1 MSDEN
6 FEVQV
11 QSAKQEL
18 VNWMVEAGAE
28 AIYADEDQ
36 DDIEDESW
44 EPEIFAV
51 TRNDVEY
58 FIGDA
63 TCDPSHFYE
72 LVTDKDYKL
81 VSVSRNGH
89 HHFEIAALVLLDT
102 DLTSESLHDTLN
114 DLKPD
119 IVEPYLKEG
128 NTFLDGSM
136 KPSFCLPIHI
146 EVPSDGEDN
155 NVWVVR
161 RFRVQDFE
169 DGSYVDLMTEF
180 LALVDQVEKKFES

>member
-6 FEVQV
+6 FEVQL
-11 QSAKQEL
+11 QRAKQTL
-18 VNWMVEAGAE
+18 VSWMVDAGAE
-28 AIYADEDQ
+28 IMDTDEDL
-36 DDIEDESW
+36 DDSDEEMSYAKMIPLSW
-44 EPEIFAV
+44 
-51 TRNDVEY
+51 NGVEY

-72 LVTDKDYKL
+72 LVTDKDFKL

-89 HHFEIAALVLLDT
+89 HHFEIAAFILLDP

-136 KPSFCLPIHI
+136 KPSFCLPFNI
-146 EVPSDGEDN
+146 EVPDDGEDN

-161 RFRVQDFE
+161 RFRIQDID
-169 DGSYVDLMTEF
+169 DGSFTGLMTEF
-180 LALVDQVEKKFES
+180 LTLVNQVQEKFDS

>member
-6 FEVQV
+6 FEVQI
-11 QSAKQEL
+11 QRAKQTL
-18 VNWMVEAGAE
+18 VSWMVEEGAE
-28 AIYADEDQ
+28 IMDTYEDLDDSDEEMSYAKM
-36 DDIEDESW
+36 IPLSW
-44 EPEIFAV
+44 
-51 TRNDVEY
+51 NGVEY

-72 LVTDKDYKL
+72 LVTDKDFKL

-89 HHFEIAALVLLDT
+89 HHFEIAALVLLDP

>member
-72 LVTDKDYKL
+72 LVTDKDFKL

-89 HHFEIAALVLLDT
+89 HHFEIAALVLLDP

-146 EVPSDGEDN
+146 EGPSDGEDN

-180 LALVDQVEKKFES
+180 LALVDQVQEKFDA

>member
-72 LVTDKDYKL
+72 LVTDKDFKL

-89 HHFEIAALVLLDT
+89 HHFEIAALVLLDP

-136 KPSFCLPIHI
+136 KPSFCLPFHI
-146 EVPSDGEDN
+146 EVPGDGEDS

-180 LALVDQVEKKFES
+180 LALVDQVEKRFDS

>member
-72 LVTDKDYKL
+72 LVTDKDFKL

-89 HHFEIAALVLLDT
+89 HHFEIAALVLLDP

-180 LALVDQVEKKFES
+180 LALVDQVQEKFDS

>member
-28 AIYADEDQ
+28 AIYPDEDQ

-72 LVTDKDYKL
+72 LVTDKDFKL

-89 HHFEIAALVLLDT
+89 HHFEIAALVLLDP

-119 IVEPYLKEG
+119 IVEPYVKEG

-136 KPSFCLPIHI
+136 KPSFCLPFNI

>member
-6 FEVQV
+6 FEVQL
-11 QSAKQEL
+11 QRAKQTL
-18 VNWMVEAGAE
+18 VSWMVEAGAE
-28 AIYADEDQ
+28 IMDTDEDL
-36 DDIEDESW
+36 DGSDEEMSYSKMIPLSW
-44 EPEIFAV
+44 
-51 TRNDVEY
+51 NGVEY

-72 LVTDKDYKL
+72 LVTDKDFKL

-89 HHFEIAALVLLDT
+89 HHFEIAALILLDP
-102 DLTSESLHDTLN
+102 DLSSESLHDTVN

-119 IVEPYLKEG
+119 IVEPYVKEG

-136 KPSFCLPIHI
+136 KPSFCLPFHI
-146 EVPSDGEDN
+146 EVPGDGEDN

-180 LALVDQVEKKFES
+180 LALVDQVEKRFDS

>member
-72 LVTDKDYKL
+72 LVTDKDFKL

-89 HHFEIAALVLLDT
+89 HHFEIAALILLDP
-102 DLTSESLHDTLN
+102 DLSSESVHGTVN

-119 IVEPYLKEG
+119 IVEPYVKEG

>member
-6 FEVQV
+6 FAVQV
-11 QSAKQEL
+11 LRAKKAL
-18 VNWMVEAGAE
+18 ISWMIEAGAE
-28 AIYADEDQ
+28 AINTDEDQ

-72 LVTDKDYKL
+72 LVTDKDFKL

-89 HHFEIAALVLLDT
+89 HHFEIAALVLLDP

-136 KPSFCLPIHI
+136 KPSFCLPINI

-180 LALVDQVEKKFES
+180 LILVNQVQEKFDS

>member
-44 EPEIFAV
+44 EPEIFSV
-51 TRNDVEY
+51 IRNDVEY

-72 LVTDKDYKL
+72 LVTDKDFKL

-89 HHFEIAALVLLDT
+89 HHFEIAALFLLDP

>member
-6 FEVQV
+6 FEVQI
-11 QSAKQEL
+11 QRAKQTL
-18 VNWMVEAGAE
+18 VSWMVEEGAE
-28 AIYADEDQ
+28 IMDTYEDLDDSDEEMSYAKM
-36 DDIEDESW
+36 IPLSW
-44 EPEIFAV
+44 
-51 TRNDVEY
+51 NGVEY

-72 LVTDKDYKL
+72 LVTDKDFKL

-89 HHFEIAALVLLDT
+89 HHFEIAALVLLDP

-180 LALVDQVEKKFES
+180 LILVNQVQEKFDS

>member
-6 FEVQV
+6 FEVQI
-11 QSAKQEL
+11 QRAKQAL
-18 VNWMVEAGAE
+18 VSWMVEEGAE
-28 AIYADEDQ
+28 IMDTDEDLVGS
-36 DDIEDESW
+36 DEEMSYSKLIPLSW
-44 EPEIFAV
+44 
-51 TRNDVEY
+51 NDVEY

-72 LVTDKDYKL
+72 LVTDKDFKL

>member
-28 AIYADEDQ
+28 AIYPDEDQ

-72 LVTDKDYKL
+72 LVTDKDFKL

-89 HHFEIAALVLLDT
+89 HHFEIAAFILLDP
-102 DLTSESLHDTLN
+102 DLTSESVHGTVN

-119 IVEPYLKEG
+119 IVEPYVKEG

>member
-6 FEVQV
+6 FEVQI
-11 QSAKQEL
+11 QRAKQTL
-18 VNWMVEAGAE
+18 VSWMVDAGAE
-28 AIYADEDQ
+28 IMDTDEDL
-36 DDIEDESW
+36 DDSDEEMSYAKMIPLSW
-44 EPEIFAV
+44 
-51 TRNDVEY
+51 NGVEY

-72 LVTDKDYKL
+72 LVTDKDFKL

-89 HHFEIAALVLLDT
+89 HHFEIAAFILLDP

>member
-28 AIYADEDQ
+28 AIYPDEDQ

-72 LVTDKDYKL
+72 LVTDKDFKL

-89 HHFEIAALVLLDT
+89 HHFEIAAFILLDP

>member
-72 LVTDKDYKL
+72 LVTDKDFKL

-146 EVPSDGEDN
+146 EVPSDGEHN

>member
-6 FEVQV
+6 FEVQL
-11 QSAKQEL
+11 QRAKQTL
-18 VNWMVEAGAE
+18 VSWMVDAGAE
-28 AIYADEDQ
+28 IMDTDEDL
-36 DDIEDESW
+36 DDSDEEMSYAKMIPLSW
-44 EPEIFAV
+44 
-51 TRNDVEY
+51 NGVEY

-72 LVTDKDYKL
+72 LVTDKDFKL

-89 HHFEIAALVLLDT
+89 HHFEIAALVLLDP

-136 KPSFCLPIHI
+136 KPSFCLPFNI

>member
-6 FEVQV
+6 FEVQI
-11 QSAKQEL
+11 QRAKQTL
-18 VNWMVEAGAE
+18 VSWMVEAGAE

-72 LVTDKDYKL
+72 LVTDKDFKL

-161 RFRVQDFE
+161 RFRIQDID
-169 DGSYVDLMTEF
+169 DGSFTGLMTEF
-180 LALVDQVEKKFES
+180 LTLVNQVQEKFDS

>member
-6 FEVQV
+6 FEVQI
-11 QSAKQEL
+11 QRAKQTL
-18 VNWMVEAGAE
+18 VSWMVEEGAE
-28 AIYADEDQ
+28 IMDTDEDL
-36 DDIEDESW
+36 DDSDEEMSYAKMIPLSW
-44 EPEIFAV
+44 
-51 TRNDVEY
+51 NGVEY

-72 LVTDKDYKL
+72 LVTDKDFKL

-89 HHFEIAALVLLDT
+89 HHFEIAAFILLDP
-102 DLTSESLHDTLN
+102 DLSSESVHGTVN

-119 IVEPYLKEG
+119 LVEPYVKEG

-136 KPSFCLPIHI
+136 KPSFCLPFNI
-146 EVPSDGEDN
+146 EVPDDGEDN

-161 RFRVQDFE
+161 RFRIQDID
-169 DGSYVDLMTEF
+169 DGSFTGLMTEF

>member
-1 MSDEN
+1 MVEEGAEIMDTDEDLVGSDE
-6 FEVQV
+6 EM
-11 QSAKQEL
+11 SYSKL
-18 VNWMVEAGAE
+18 
-28 AIYADEDQ
+28 IPL
-36 DDIEDESW
+36 SW
-44 EPEIFAV
+44 
-51 TRNDVEY
+51 NDVEY

-72 LVTDKDYKL
+72 LVTDKDFKL

-89 HHFEIAALVLLDT
+89 HHFEIAALVLLDP

-136 KPSFCLPIHI
+136 KPSFCLPFNI

>member
-6 FEVQV
+6 FEVQI
-11 QSAKQEL
+11 QRAKQEL

-28 AIYADEDQ
+28 AIYADEDLVGS
-36 DDIEDESW
+36 DEEMSYSKLIPLSW
-44 EPEIFAV
+44 
-51 TRNDVEY
+51 NDVEY

-72 LVTDKDYKL
+72 LVTDKDFKL

-89 HHFEIAALVLLDT
+89 HHFEIAALVLLDP

>member
-72 LVTDKDYKL
+72 LVTDKDFKL

-89 HHFEIAALVLLDT
+89 HHFEIAAFILLDP

>member
-6 FEVQV
+6 FEVQI
-11 QSAKQEL
+11 QRAKQTL
-18 VNWMVEAGAE
+18 VSWMVDAGAE
-28 AIYADEDQ
+28 IMDTDEDL
-36 DDIEDESW
+36 DDSDEEMSYAKMIPLSW
-44 EPEIFAV
+44 
-51 TRNDVEY
+51 NGVEY

-72 LVTDKDYKL
+72 LVTDKDFKL

-89 HHFEIAALVLLDT
+89 HHFEIAALILLDP
-102 DLTSESLHDTLN
+102 DLSSESVHGTVN

-119 IVEPYLKEG
+119 LVEPYVKEG

-136 KPSFCLPIHI
+136 KPSFCLPFNI
-146 EVPSDGEDN
+146 EVPDDGEDN

-161 RFRVQDFE
+161 RFRIQDID
-169 DGSYVDLMTEF
+169 DGSFTGLMTEF
-180 LALVDQVEKKFES
+180 LTLVNQVQEKFDS

>member
-72 LVTDKDYKL
+72 LVTDKDFKL

-89 HHFEIAALVLLDT
+89 HHFEIAALVLLDPG
-102 DLTSESLHDTLN
+102 LSSESLHDTLN

-119 IVEPYLKEG
+119 IVEPYVKEG

-136 KPSFCLPIHI
+136 KTSFCLPFHI

>member
-6 FEVQV
+6 FAVQV
-11 QSAKQEL
+11 LRAKKAL
-18 VNWMVEAGAE
+18 ISWMIEAGAE
-28 AIYADEDQ
+28 AINTDEDQ

-72 LVTDKDYKL
+72 LVTDKDFKL

-89 HHFEIAALVLLDT
+89 HHFEIAALVLLDP

-136 KPSFCLPIHI
+136 KPSFCLPINI

-180 LALVDQVEKKFES
+180 LTLVNQVQEKFDS

>member
-6 FEVQV
+6 FEVQL
-11 QSAKQEL
+11 QRAKQTL
-18 VNWMVEAGAE
+18 VSWMVDAGAE
-28 AIYADEDQ
+28 IMDTDEDL
-36 DDIEDESW
+36 DDSDEEMSYAKMIPLSW
-44 EPEIFAV
+44 
-51 TRNDVEY
+51 NGVEY

-72 LVTDKDYKL
+72 LVTDKDFKL

-89 HHFEIAALVLLDT
+89 HHFEIAAFILLDP
-102 DLTSESLHDTLN
+102 DLSSESVHGTVN

-119 IVEPYLKEG
+119 LVEPYVKEG

-136 KPSFCLPIHI
+136 KPSFCLPFNI
-146 EVPSDGEDN
+146 EVPDDGEDN

-161 RFRVQDFE
+161 RFRIQDID
-169 DGSYVDLMTEF
+169 DGSFTGLMTEF
-180 LALVDQVEKKFES
+180 LTLVNQVQEKFDS